1 MDWSVSVGD
10 EITYQV
16 RISPAKAR
24 TKEGK
29 EVDLTDKLA
38 IIQLPRY
45 RDTILKVDLITGDVK
60 VVKIKKGEDS
70 MGSAKKLEVPAANE
84 LREVFKKAD
93 GNISRA
99 AQMNEPP
106 VSAATMSKWLRQ
118 AGITPASGLKPMKEV
133 PPADELRA
141 AWEESKY
148 TLSRMGKKYDVS
160 GATVKRWLKA
170 EGIIVETATG
180 VQTVQP
186 VKTDNMGGFS
196 DKDNVPI
203 PYTVTPEQD
212 ENKGNSDHET
222 IKKMIDFC
230 LAPVQGRIEKL
241 ELSLASVAQIG
252 IEMDRDSSRNEM
264 IDLLA
269 DLIVRILGRVAH
281 AQAQR
286 DGKMDRQKAV

>member
-1 MDWSVSVGD
+1 
-10 EITYQV
+10 
-16 RISPAKAR
+16 
-24 TKEGK
+24 
-29 EVDLTDKLA
+29 
-38 IIQLPRY
+38 
-45 RDTILKVDLITGDVK
+45 
-60 VVKIKKGEDS
+60 
-70 MGSAKKLEVPAANE
+70 
-84 LREVFKKAD
+84 
-93 GNISRA
+93 
-99 AQMNEPP
+99 
-106 VSAATMSKWLRQ
+106 
-118 AGITPASGLKPMKEV
+118 MKEV
-133 PPADELRA
+133 PPADELLA

-148 TLSRMGKKYDVS
+148 TLSRMGKKYNVS

-186 VKTDNMGGFS
+186 PVKTDSREGFS

-212 ENKGNSDHET
+212 ENKGKSDHET
-222 IKKMIDFC
+222 LKKMIDFC

-241 ELSLASVAQIG
+241 ELSLASVAQIVIG
-252 IEMDRDSSRNEM
+252 MDSSRNEM

-286 DGKMDRQKAV
+286 DGRVDRQKAV

>member
-1 MDWSVSVGD
+1 MDWPVSVGD

-16 RISPAKAR
+16 RIGPAKAR

-29 EVDLTDKLA
+29 VVDLTDKLA
-38 IIQLPRY
+38 VISLPRY

-60 VVKIKKGEDS
+60 ITKIIKGEDS
-70 MGSAKKLEVPAANE
+70 MGSTKKLEMPAANE
-84 LREVFKKAD
+84 LRELFKKAD

-106 VSAATMSKWLRQ
+106 VSAATMSKWLRK
-118 AGITPASGLKPMKEV
+118 AGIIPASGLKPMKEV
-133 PPADELRA
+133 PPADELLA

-148 TLSRMGKKYDVS
+148 TLSRMGKKYNVS

-186 VKTDNMGGFS
+186 PVKTDSREGFS

-212 ENKGNSDHET
+212 ENKGKSDHET
-222 IKKMIDFC
+222 LKKMIDFC

-241 ELSLASVAQIG
+241 ELSLASVAQIVIG
-252 IEMDRDSSRNEM
+252 MDSSRNEM

-286 DGKMDRQKAV
+286 DGRVDRQKAV